1 LSAKRGVFFK
11 TAALER
17 RDALGGADGIRGLRM
32 SWGIPRAKSAPTKRL
47 LALGLA
53 VTLSFTALCGGVLRT
68 MGERDFEHSRTAAA
82 NLIASIASDIERNIE
97 LYDLSLQ
104 AVVDGL
110 KLPEFSNIAPELRQV
125 ILFDRAATAKD
136 MGSILVLNDRGTVT
150 LDSRSL
156 VPANK
161 NFAGSDFFQ
170 VHEHGVDAGLFISRP
185 WVGNDG
191 QYLISFSRRISN
203 ADGSF
208 GGVVAGS
215 MRLSYFHSLFK
226 KLHLGNKDSM
236 TLVAADGS
244 ILMRAPFDIDIIGQS
259 LRKSTVFKLFPA
271 STAGSYRTVS
281 VLDQVERL
289 FVYQQIGNH
298 PLLIID
304 GVSLDTIYAD
314 WWREVSLIGSLM
326 AALCAIVMALT
337 LVLVAALKR
346 RSAAENQLAL
356 LASTDGLTGLSNR
369 RRFDDVF
376 ASEWLRAQRT
386 RTPVALL
393 MIDAD
398 NFKAYNDTHGHQA
411 GDAALGS
418 LAACI
423 ANGAKRA
430 SDLCARYGG
439 EEFAVLLPGE
449 TVEGAIRIAEEIRAS
464 VSSLRTQQQGRA
476 DMSPTVSVGVA
487 AMTPQ
492 AGLAPHDLIRSA
504 DLALYEAKR
513 QGRDRSVAAAAIT
526 SLLAA

>member
-1 LSAKRGVFFK
+1 
-11 TAALER
+11 
-17 RDALGGADGIRGLRM
+17 M
-32 SWGIPRAKSAPTKRL
+32 SRGIPKPKSAPTKRL

-53 VTLSFTALCGGVLRT
+53 VTLGFSALCGVVLRT
-68 MGERDFEHSRTAAA
+68 MGERDFEHSRAAAA
-82 NLIASIASDIERNIE
+82 NLAASIASDIERNIE

-104 AVVDGL
+104 AVVDGI
-110 KLPEFSNIAPELRQV
+110 KLPEFNTITPELRQV

-136 MGSILVLNDRGTVT
+136 MGSILVLDASGAVT

-156 VPANK
+156 SPAAR
-161 NFAGSDFFQ
+161 NFSGSDFFQ
-170 VHEHGVDAGLFISRP
+170 VHQHRADAGLFISRP
-185 WVGNDG
+185 WIGSDG
-191 QYLISFSRRISN
+191 QHLISLSRRISN

-226 KLHLGNKDSM
+226 KLRLGDKDSM
-236 TLVAADGS
+236 TLVGADGT
-244 ILMRAPFDIDIIGQS
+244 ILMRAPFDIDTIGQS
-259 LRKSTVFKLFPA
+259 LRKSNVFKLFPA
-271 STAGSYRTVS
+271 SSAGSYRTVS

-304 GVSLDTIYAD
+304 GVSLETIYAD

-376 ASEWLRAQRT
+376 ANEWLRAQRT

-398 NFKAYNDTHGHQA
+398 NFKAYNDAHGHQA
-411 GDAALGS
+411 GDAALAS
-418 LAACI
+418 IAACI
-423 ANGAKRA
+423 ASGAKRA

-449 TVEGAIRIAEEIRAS
+449 TVEGAIRIAEEVRAS
-464 VSSLRTQQQGRA
+464 VLSLRAQQQGRP

-492 AGLAPHDLIRSA
+492 AGLAPQDLIRSA

-513 QGRDRSVAAAAIT
+513 QGRDRSVAAPAIASLRNKRAA
-526 SLLAA
+526 